1 MCSTRD
7 PRGYL
12 YSDIAFHKY
21 VWLLPNRLSLSSKSL
36 IKLSISVCAAIR
48 FLSPSRLSVSLS
60 LVIYCPCARF
70 TFPGHCFSVEH
81 SLAVLR
87 YGRRGKTDDDYR
99 LSDVSTKRHR
109 NCGMPAFS
117 SLFGEL
123 SWFLSPEKLFL
134 CSKRTERFWEGAR
147 SHHRGSFVA
156 LRYFC
161 TLPHGHLGPDGA
173 DDGRFGFGSK
183 TFSKVHIK
191 T

>member
-1 MCSTRD
+1 MAVW
-7 PRGYL
+7 RGT
-12 YSDIAFHKY
+12 
-21 VWLLPNRLSLSSKSL
+21 LSG
-36 IKLSISVCAAIR
+36 
-48 FLSPSRLSVSLS
+48 SPSLN
-60 LVIYCPCARF
+60 
-70 TFPGHCFSVEH
+70 
-81 SLAVLR
+81 
-87 YGRRGKTDDDYR
+87 GRRGKTDDDR

-109 NCGMPAFS
+109 NCGMPAFN

-123 SWFLSPEKLFL
+123 SWLLSPEKRFL

-191 T
+191 TKHFPEFQKYSFNGSRLSTSSKLVLLFPEHKNDKIFTFRTPWP